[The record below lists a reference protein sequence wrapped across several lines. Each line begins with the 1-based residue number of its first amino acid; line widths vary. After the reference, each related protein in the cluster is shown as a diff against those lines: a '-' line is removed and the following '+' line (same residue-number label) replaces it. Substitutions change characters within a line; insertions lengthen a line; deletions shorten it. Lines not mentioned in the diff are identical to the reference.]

1 MSNKKKISK
10 KPLIK
15 SGLKRPII
23 YLALGLGL
31 VAATTIAGVRYV
43 ESEFD
48 SRVRRSTGHEIRADQ
63 KVYIGGQTRPFTFW
77 DKAENLYLA
86 FQANRN
92 YSKGIEAFLS
102 WLDVPKNRKSLE
114 SLVDVDHE
122 KCGTVAS
129 KPIGFQF
136 EFVEPELRKMIL
148 QYATELR
155 KRDFTHANE
164 AASYAYGILRGLQDM
179 ESANLMVKF
188 LSSAP
193 EIERKIKSGE
203 WLISNPL
210 VKDYFMVLNMTA
222 DALEFYSKA
231 CPRDLK
237 IPNAQGY
244 LAAFHTHFFDPK
256 LNPNPPSP
264 GDISNTIM
272 LGPSIVFSFPTKET
286 LAVYTIKEGTSR
298 LAREY
303 AIRNQN

>member
-102 WLDVPKNRKSLE
+102 WLDVPKNRKSL
-114 SLVDVDHE
+114 
-122 KCGTVAS
+122 
-129 KPIGFQF
+129 
-136 EFVEPELRKMIL
+136 
-148 QYATELR
+148 
-155 KRDFTHANE
+155 
-164 AASYAYGILRGLQDM
+164 
-179 ESANLMVKF
+179 
-188 LSSAP
+188 
-193 EIERKIKSGE
+193 
-203 WLISNPL
+203 
-210 VKDYFMVLNMTA
+210 
-222 DALEFYSKA
+222 
-231 CPRDLK
+231 
-237 IPNAQGY
+237 
-244 LAAFHTHFFDPK
+244 
-256 LNPNPPSP
+256 
-264 GDISNTIM
+264 
-272 LGPSIVFSFPTKET
+272 
-286 LAVYTIKEGTSR
+286 
-298 LAREY
+298 
-303 AIRNQN
+303 